1 MSGVAKGVGKVFTTV
16 GKAVFGDSKKASA
29 ATKATTATGG
39 AAATTAEASQ
49 PAARV
54 AAPEER
60 FLALRRRRGSRT
72 LLSQER
78 LNAESGL
85 GGETTTLGGM

>member
-16 GKAVFGDSKKASA
+16 GKAVFGDSKKA
-29 ATKATTATGG
+29 